1 MYVISIKRITDYS
14 LEQKLLEEPEWQYLG
29 FDRYSGSF
37 STGYPCWM
45 DIDNCE
51 KRETLEEIMKLWE
64 SVSKNGVNNYLKYS
78 CGYDMSS
85 LAIRKVSF
93 KPVKKLSFQ

>member
-14 LEQKLLEEPEWQYLG
+14 LEHKPLKEPEWEYLG

-37 STGYPCWM
+37 STGYPDWM
-45 DIDNCE
+45 DIHHCE
-51 KRETLEEIMKLWE
+51 KRDTLEEIMDLWKK
-64 SVSKNGVNNYLKYS
+64 VSKSGTNIYINDTKN
-78 CGYDMSS
+78 YDMSS

>member
-14 LEQKLLEEPEWQYLG
+14 LEHKPLEEPEWEYLG

-45 DIDNCE
+45 TFNSCE
-51 KRETLEEIMKLWE
+51 TRKTFEEIMELWE
-64 SVSKNGVNNYLKYS
+64 HVNKSSNLYINNPKD
-78 CGYDMSS
+78 YDMNS